1 MKLSLRNL
9 AMGAALAVSS
19 LAFAQEMPFT
29 VTENYAKKYFA
40 GDDTWGPQVA
50 SAEVRTGT
58 GVNGKLYAV
67 NKATQTL
74 YSFDGEGVK
83 AVRSDLPA
91 GLGTSITSDDAGN
104 IIVVTGWAGANS
116 SKHFYLVPADGSDIV
131 DLGATAPFA
140 GLNDN
145 SYAGGRSD
153 NLGRIVGDMLSD
165 DGGIFFVTYEGCT
178 APGALHIAN
187 GAYVED
193 AFEYSCS
200 PVETPADAQSIAIPM
215 FNRFADQYE
224 ADPNYNA
231 YYLIRRGEN
240 FQTPYSG
247 EAVVLSRPA
256 AGEETGVY
264 YNGMPGADVINYEGK
279 TYFVMPC
286 MDENVKQYKPGF
298 LIYDEEGNILF
309 RETFADLEVAA
320 APYANGGTINVRQ
333 IEDYLFEIYVFQH
346 NKADNS
352 VITAEY
358 TVEFPHTVVP
368 ELPFTVA
375 PEYTKKYFAGDD
387 TWGPQ
392 VASAEV
398 RTGTG
403 VNGKLYAVNKATQTL
418 YSFDGEGVKAVRSD
432 LPAGLGTS
440 ITSDDAGNIIVVT
453 GWAGANSSKHFY
465 LVPADGSDIVDLGA
479 TAPFAGLN
487 DNSYAGGRSDNLG
500 RIVGDMLSDDGG
512 IFFVTYEG
520 CTAPGALHIAN
531 GAYVEDAFEYSCS
544 PVETPADAQSIAI
557 PMFNRFADQYE
568 ADPNYNAYYLIRRGE
583 NFQTPYSGEA
593 VVLSRP
599 AAGEETGVYYNGMPG
614 ADVINYEGKT
624 YFVMPCMDEN
634 VKQYKPGFLIYDEE
648 GNILFRETFADLE
661 VAAAPY
667 ANGGTINVR
676 QIEDYLFEI
685 YVFQHN
691 KADNSIITAKY
702 NVEFPH
708 SVTPVEPKDIYVLGS
723 YNNWAEP
730 TAANADQ
737 FVKLT
742 ETAAGS
748 NVYTGSVEMAARPS
762 FRFISELAG
771 WEAPQFGAQAD
782 DAMVAVALTNNTTY
796 EGSIVAG
803 KGAFNFNGW
812 LGGSMDLTVDLTAMT
827 VKAVATTPIP
837 ALAVRSSFDEWG
849 AGVSLTAPEAADA
862 EGKFVYTAEIAS
874 LPEGEIKIGQPGSW
888 AINFGGNTDA
898 ALENGKAEQAWFD
911 SSNNYKVAAAEN
923 VTVTFTLNPDLTQP
937 SELMLNWKE
946 APVSDLRSAFAYD
959 LKFVGVENGTYTV
972 SYTASAEAAEAY
984 INLYAEG
991 SEEPAASI
999 MLDAP
1004 LAGENTATFEATD
1017 VPEGKYTWA
1026 IVLLNEGEEQP
1037 TLVVNKVGD
1046 PAITWGRGG
1055 IVTITDS
1062 EYDSYGY
1069 TIVANS
1075 RGLGLDVY
1083 APNGE
1088 LVDTYDGKFPGTAGN
1103 SCPLRGDQRFGK
1115 AYLASWGDPNSGIY
1129 AFDPL
1134 APESGAQQIV
1144 EGERIVVGDK
1154 IPGIFEYN
1162 GVKTV
1167 SSTPCV
1173 AFVGKGE
1180 ETMMWTFD
1188 EDIWS
1193 NQLVAYP
1200 IGDAETVTV
1209 PASIVC
1215 NTETCG
1221 WNSSS
1226 VLANTAVCIEPAT
1239 NGFFASQN
1247 RANGM
1252 DNSTFSFVY
1261 VDKTGK
1267 FIANSY
1273 DLMTAANFELPS
1285 CNGAIAL
1292 SKDEKIL
1299 AVGSYNGV
1307 HFFNVTWT
1315 DNVPSLEH
1323 FADVNNLTTTKFTQA
1338 KFDAGNN
1345 LHIAGVNI
1353 SDYSQQFYAVIALP
1367 GENYATTNAKAAD
1380 LISIESGVENIAVDA
1395 ADANAVYYNLNGVR
1409 VAADELT
1416 PGIYVKVVGSTATKV
1431 VVK

>member
-200 PVETPADAQSIAIPM
+200 PVKTPADAQSIAIPM

-544 PVETPADAQSIAI
+544 PVKTPADAQSIAI

-771 WEAPQFGAQAD
+771 WEAPQYGAQAD

-837 ALAVRSSFDEWG
+837 ALAVRGSFDEWG

-937 SELMLNWKE
+937 SELMFTWNTVAPEQTRNNYAYGIVLTDNGAGKYVIDFKATGASTATLILTNEEGEKTFEIGEVKAGDNQYEFDAAQLEYGKEYSFAIALNNDTYAT
-946 APVSDLRSAFAYD
+946 APALIYTAPQFAQKTRGGMVVINDTESDAFGMAVSCAGKAQGMQLFNQN
-959 LKFVGVENGTYTV
+959 LENVGTYHAGYAGWDGTNQ
-972 SYTASAEAAEAY
+972 SSPFRGAER
-984 INLYAEG
+984 EG
-991 SEEPAASI
+991 
-999 MLDAP
+999 
-1004 LAGENTATFEATD
+1004 LAVFCD
-1017 VPEGKYTWA
+1017 WS
-1026 IVLLNEGEEQP
+1026 
-1037 TLVVNKVGD
+1037 D
-1046 PAITWGRGG
+1046 PGSNYY
-1055 IVTITDS
+1055 V
-1062 EYDSYGY
+1062 
-1069 TIVANS
+1069 
-1075 RGLGLDVY
+1075 
-1083 APNGE
+1083 
-1088 LVDTYDGKFPGTAGN
+1088 
-1103 SCPLRGDQRFGK
+1103 
-1115 AYLASWGDPNSGIY
+1115 
-1129 AFDPL
+1129 FDPL
-1134 APESGAQQIV
+1134 KPDELGTMLGAPATMAKSGLWTLDGV
-1144 EGERIVVGDK
+1144 EIGG
-1154 IPGIFEYN
+1154 GN
-1162 GVKTV
+1162 SGL
-1167 SSTPCV
+1167 

-1180 ETMMWTFD
+1180 NTRMYTMI
-1188 EDIWS
+1188 ED
-1193 NQLVAYP
+1193 
-1200 IGDAETVTV
+1200 
-1209 PASIVC
+1209 
-1215 NTETCG
+1215 NTEHPNT
-1221 WNSSS
+1221 
-1226 VLANTAVCIEPAT
+1226 LACYNIGTSPMILEAPAAWFADATRMLPNLNLEIEPA
-1239 NGFFASQN
+1239 
-1247 RANGM
+1247 ANGM
-1252 DNSTFSFVY
+1252 
-1261 VDKTGK
+1261 
-1267 FIANSY
+1267 FIAQIRANVDETSVCRMLY
-1273 DLMTAANFELPS
+1273 MDFEGNVKASWWNDVIPNCAGGVALTADQQTLAVATQTNILFFEVMMDEETNVPELMPLPEWTIKDFNTDFAELRFDIAGNLYAYSRGHQGVLVYACPMGQDAVTAAKAQYMIK
-1285 CNGAIAL
+1285 G
-1292 SKDEKIL
+1292 
-1299 AVGSYNGV
+1299 
-1307 HFFNVTWT
+1307 
-1315 DNVPSLEH
+1315 
-1323 FADVNNLTTTKFTQA
+1323 TQ
-1338 KFDAGNN
+1338 
-1345 LHIAGVNI
+1345 V
-1353 SDYSQQFYAVIALP
+1353 
-1367 GENYATTNAKAAD
+1367 
-1380 LISIESGVENIAVDA
+1380 GVEDIAVDA
-1395 ADANAVYYNLNGVR
+1395 ADADAVYYNLNGVR

>member
-29 VTENYAKKYFA
+29 VTENYAKKYLA
-40 GDDTWGPQVA
+40 GDDTWGTEVA
-50 SAEVRTGT
+50 SSEVRTAA

-67 NKATQTL
+67 NKAQRKL
-74 YSFDGEGVK
+74 FSFDGEGVK
-83 AVRSDLPA
+83 LVRSDLPE
-91 GLGTSITSDDAGN
+91 GLGTSIAADDAGN

-200 PVETPADAQSIAIPM
+200 PVKTPADAQSIAIPM

-333 IEDYLFEIYVFQH
+333 IEDYVFEIYVYQH

-358 TVEFPHTVVP
+358 TVEFPKP
-368 ELPFTVA
+368 APALPFTMTETFNTTLTKANGGIDAAGIRGGVA
-375 PEYTKKYFAGDD
+375 FNQAVYMLDKSTGTIYKWDKDGKSEY
-387 TWGPQ
+387 
-392 VASAEV
+392 
-398 RTGTG
+398 RTGLNTTA
-403 VNGKLYAVNKATQTL
+403 L
-418 YSFDGEGVKAVRSD
+418 S
-432 LPAGLGTS
+432 PA
-440 ITSDDAGNIIVVT
+440 ITVDYAGNILVCY
-453 GWAGANSSKHFY
+453 GWSGALNGFAI
-465 LVPADGSDIVDLGA
+465 VPADGSDIIYLNELPTVENW
-479 TAPFAGLN
+479 AP
-487 DNSYAGGRSDNLG
+487 GRKDVLG
-500 RIVGDMLSDDGG
+500 RVAGDMLSAEGAYLFLPGTGGTTSAYFYFSEGQIFGPEDGYASSNYITTGNQLDVTVPAASTVADILDLDPLYNGG
-512 IFFVTYEG
+512 IYFPWNSGQTACEYIDGSEAIAVKRPEG
-520 CTAPGALHIAN
+520 PQ
-531 GAYVEDAFEYSCS
+531 
-544 PVETPADAQSIAI
+544 P
-557 PMFNRFADQYE
+557 
-568 ADPNYNAYYLIRRGE
+568 
-583 NFQTPYSGEA
+583 SG
-593 VVLSRP
+593 
-599 AAGEETGVYYNGMPG
+599 AAGG
-614 ADVINYEGKT
+614 DVFTFEGKT
-624 YFVMPCMDEN
+624 YYVSTYTHLAGKRTGDFIIFDQEGTALYTSAFPNPDETAAG
-634 VKQYKPGFLIYDEE
+634 GF
-648 GNILFRETFADLE
+648 
-661 VAAAPY
+661 P
-667 ANGGTINVR
+667 NGGSIVVRPVDEYTFELGFTGGTTTGFNCATYTI
-676 QIEDYLFEI
+676 
-685 YVFQHN
+685 
-691 KADNSIITAKY
+691 
-702 NVEFPH
+702 EFPH
-708 SVTPVEPKDIYVLGS
+708 SVVPEQPKDIYVLGS

-771 WEAPQFGAQAD
+771 WEAPQYGAQAD
-782 DAMVAVALTNNTTY
+782 EAMVAVALTNNTTY

-837 ALAVRSSFDEWG
+837 ALAVRGSFDEWG

-937 SELMLNWKE
+937 SELMLTWNTVAPEQTRNNYAYGIVLTDNGAGKYVIDFKATGASTATLILTNEEGEKTFEIGEVKAGDNQYEFDAAQLEYGKE
-946 APVSDLRSAFAYD
+946 YSFAIALNNDTYATAPALIYTAPQFAQQTRGGMVVINDTESDAFGMAVSCAGKAQGMQLFDQNLET
-959 LKFVGVENGTYTV
+959 VGTYHAG
-972 SYTASAEAAEAY
+972 YAGWTASNQSSPFRGAER
-984 INLYAEG
+984 EG
-991 SEEPAASI
+991 LAVFCDWS
-999 MLDAP
+999 DA
-1004 LAGENTATFEATD
+1004 GSNYY
-1017 VPEGKYTWA
+1017 V
-1026 IVLLNEGEEQP
+1026 
-1037 TLVVNKVGD
+1037 
-1046 PAITWGRGG
+1046 
-1055 IVTITDS
+1055 
-1062 EYDSYGY
+1062 
-1069 TIVANS
+1069 
-1075 RGLGLDVY
+1075 
-1083 APNGE
+1083 
-1088 LVDTYDGKFPGTAGN
+1088 
-1103 SCPLRGDQRFGK
+1103 
-1115 AYLASWGDPNSGIY
+1115 
-1129 AFDPL
+1129 FDPL
-1134 APESGAQQIV
+1134 KPEELGTMLGAPATMNKDGLWTLDGVEIGGGNSGL
-1144 EGERIVVGDK
+1144 
-1154 IPGIFEYN
+1154 
-1162 GVKTV
+1162 
-1167 SSTPCV
+1167 

-1180 ETMMWTFD
+1180 DTRMYTLI
-1188 EDIWS
+1188 ED
-1193 NQLVAYP
+1193 
-1200 IGDAETVTV
+1200 
-1209 PASIVC
+1209 
-1215 NTETCG
+1215 NTEHPNT
-1221 WNSSS
+1221 
-1226 VLANTAVCIEPAT
+1226 LACYNIGTSPVILEAPAAWFADATRMLPNLNLEIEPA
-1239 NGFFASQN
+1239 
-1247 RANGM
+1247 ANGM
-1252 DNSTFSFVY
+1252 
-1261 VDKTGK
+1261 
-1267 FIANSY
+1267 FIAQIRSNVDEASVCRMLY
-1273 DLMTAANFELPS
+1273 MDFEGNVKASWWNDVIPNCAGGVALTADQQTLAVATQTSILFFEVMMDEETNVPELMPLPEWTIKDFNTDFAELRFDIAGNLYAYSRGQKGVLVYACPMGQDAVTAAKAQYMIK
-1285 CNGAIAL
+1285 G
-1292 SKDEKIL
+1292 
-1299 AVGSYNGV
+1299 
-1307 HFFNVTWT
+1307 
-1315 DNVPSLEH
+1315 
-1323 FADVNNLTTTKFTQA
+1323 TQ
-1338 KFDAGNN
+1338 
-1345 LHIAGVNI
+1345 V
-1353 SDYSQQFYAVIALP
+1353 
-1367 GENYATTNAKAAD
+1367 
-1380 LISIESGVENIAVDA
+1380 GVEDIAVDA
-1395 ADANAVYYNLNGVR
+1395 ADADAVYYNLNGVR

-1416 PGIYVKVVGSTATKV
+1416 PGIYVKVVGTTATKV

>member
-29 VTENYAKKYFA
+29 VTENFN
-40 GDDTWGPQVA
+40 
-50 SAEVRTGT
+50 R
-58 GVNGKLYAV
+58 GVTNAD
-67 NKATQTL
+67 
-74 YSFDGEGVK
+74 FGEGVT
-83 AVRSDLPA
+83 
-91 GLGTSITSDDAGN
+91 LGNSLRCATGYNGVIYALDKGTGTVYSIVGDEVKEFAKVDVNHGDNADHVSTAITTDDAGN
-104 IIVVTGWAGANS
+104 IIIGYANGDFFANAVRALAIIPAGGGDVI
-116 SKHFYLVPADGSDIV
+116 Y
-131 DLGATAPFA
+131 TAPLEFPE
-140 GLNDN
+140 G
-145 SYAGGRSD
+145 YTPGRCD
-153 NLGRIVGDMLSD
+153 VFGRIVGDVLSEEGAYFFLGG
-165 DGGIFFVTYEGCT
+165 DGAGKT
-178 APGALHIAN
+178 AACFYAAN
-187 GAYVED
+187 GEFTAE
-193 AFEYSCS
+193 EYASAEYKNALTS
-200 PVETPADAQSIAIPM
+200 MNTVVPPFSTFAEVADC
-215 FNRFADQYE
+215 
-224 ADPNYNA
+224 DPIYNA
-231 YYLIRRGEN
+231 GVM
-240 FQTPYSG
+240 TPWNASGPEIIVDAVAQNVGRPEGLAYS
-247 EAVVLSRPA
+247 AV
-256 AGEETGVY
+256 
-264 YNGMPGADVINYEGK
+264 PGADVFTYEGK
-279 TYFVMPC
+279 TYYVIPYTRTAGKRSGDFV
-286 MDENVKQYKPGF
+286 
-298 LIYDEEGNILF
+298 IYDEDLNILF
-309 RETFADLEVAA
+309 KTENTATDEFISGGFL
-320 APYANGGTINVRQ
+320 NGGCLTVHPVAGKPNEFDLSFWGGPTTQVMAASYTI
-333 IEDYLFEIYVFQH
+333 
-346 NKADNS
+346 A
-352 VITAEY
+352 
-358 TVEFPHTVVP
+358 FP
-368 ELPFTVA
+368 A
-375 PEYTKKYFAGDD
+375 PEDP
-387 TWGPQ
+387 WI
-392 VASAEV
+392 E
-398 RTGTG
+398 TGAFKIRPTFNRG
-403 VNGKLYAVNKATQTL
+403 VTNAD
-418 YSFDGEGVKAVRSD
+418 FGEGVT
-432 LPAGLGTS
+432 LGNSLRCATGYNGVIYALDKGTGTVYS
-440 ITSDDAGNIIVVT
+440 IVGDEVKEFAKVDVNHGDNADHVSTAITTDDAGNIIIGYANGDFFANAVRALAIIP
-453 GWAGANSSKHFY
+453 AGGGDVIY
-465 LVPADGSDIVDLGA
+465 
-479 TAPFAGLN
+479 TAPLEFPEG
-487 DNSYAGGRSDNLG
+487 YTPGRCDVFG
-500 RIVGDMLSDDGG
+500 RIVGDVLSEEGAYFFLGGDGAG
-512 IFFVTYEG
+512 K
-520 CTAPGALHIAN
+520 TAACFYAAN
-531 GAYVEDAFEYSCS
+531 GEFTAEEYASAEYKNALTS
-544 PVETPADAQSIAI
+544 MNTVVPPFSTFAEVADC
-557 PMFNRFADQYE
+557 
-568 ADPNYNAYYLIRRGE
+568 DPIYNAGVM
-583 NFQTPYSGEA
+583 TPWNASGPEIIVDAVAQNVGRPEGLAYSA
-593 VVLSRP
+593 V
-599 AAGEETGVYYNGMPG
+599 PG
-614 ADVINYEGKT
+614 ADVFTYEGKT
-624 YFVMPCMDEN
+624 YYVIPYTRTAGKRSGDFV
-634 VKQYKPGFLIYDEE
+634 IYDEDL
-648 GNILFRETFADLE
+648 NILFKTENTATDEFISGGFLNGGCLTVHPVAGTDNKFELAFWGGPTSQVMAAIYQIEFPE
-661 VAAAPY
+661 VAPE
-667 ANGGTINVR
+667 
-676 QIEDYLFEI
+676 Q
-685 YVFQHN
+685 
-691 KADNSIITAKY
+691 
-702 NVEFPH
+702 
-708 SVTPVEPKDIYVLGS
+708 PKDIYVLGS

-730 TAANADQ
+730 SAANADQ

-771 WEAPQFGAQAD
+771 WEAPQYGAQAD

-837 ALAVRSSFDEWG
+837 ALAVRGSFDEWG

-1046 PAITWGRGG
+1046 PAIKWGRGG
-1055 IVTITDS
+1055 VVTITDP
-1062 EYDSYGY
+1062 EYASFGY

-1075 RGLGLDVY
+1075 RDLGIDVY

-1088 LVDTYDGKFPGTAGN
+1088 LVGTYDGKFPGDRTSATYTPSN
-1103 SCPLRGDQRFGK
+1103 SCPLRGDQRYGK
-1115 AYLASWGDPNSGIY
+1115 AILASWGDPNSGLY

-1144 EGERIVVGDK
+1144 EGDRDSK
-1154 IPGIFEYN
+1154 GIFTYN

-1221 WNSSS
+1221 WDSKET
-1226 VLANTAVCIEPAT
+1226 LKNTAVCLEPAT

-1252 DNSTFSFVY
+1252 DNSIFSFVY
-1261 VDKTGK
+1261 VDKAGK
-1267 FIANSY
+1267 LIANSY

-1323 FADVNNLTTTKFTQA
+1323 FADVNDLTTTKFTQA

-1367 GENYATTNAKAAD
+1367 GENYATTNAKGSD
-1380 LISIESGVENIAVDA
+1380 LITIESGVENIAVDA
-1395 ADANAVYYNLNGVR
+1395 ADADAVYYNLNGVR

-1416 PGIYVKVVGSTATKV
+1416 PGIYVKVAGTTATKV